1 MNLEQVANT
10 VISNLQLILD
20 GQGWPLA
27 VGPLTEGDYQAL
39 STMFAELNW
48 DYAFSAFGNREDKFE
63 FTVKLLPHSGGL
75 PAGAAMCVYNVETNS
90 FDIQFVE
97 SFVRNVSDHPLHG
110 KMMKITVLA
119 AYLFCS
125 MVDCPTVHVIEP
137 DTQELMDIYRTFG
150 FEGDAVLMS
159 ASIATIEAVIMS
171 YT

>member
-1 MNLEQVANT
+1 MNLDQVANT

-20 GQGWPLA
+20 SQNWPLA
-27 VGPLTEGDYQAL
+27 VGPLTDEDYQAL

-48 DYAFSAFGNREDKFE
+48 DYAFDTFGNRDEKFE
-63 FTVKLLPHSGGL
+63 FTVKLLPHNGGL
-75 PAGAAMCVYNVETNS
+75 PAGAAMCVYNVGSNS

-125 MVDCPTVHVIEP
+125 MVDCPTIHVIEP
-137 DTQELMDIYRTFG
+137 DTQDLMDMYRTFG
-150 FEGDAVLMS
+150 FEGDSVLMA
-159 ASIATIEAVIMS
+159 ASIETIDAIIKS